1 MAFGLLYASKFLLD
15 TVSTGY
21 SYKLAAEKTQ
31 RQYQDARRQIALNN
45 QLNYNAHLNL
55 NQQEVLELK
64 KFGLDD
70 FELKK
75 KIRREQ
81 ASDAVKKA
89 SFGGALGQTGGSF
102 QAAQNN
108 ILRYG
113 FNALARKDLNQKAV
127 FEDFRIRHTNV
138 DLQTTSQN
146 NAAFSNL
153 SAGPSGFASLLSIVG
168 SGLQIATDAKK
179 GTVSV
184 DARRGI
190 YGV

>member
-1 MAFGLLYASKFLLD
+1 MSFGLFYASKFIVE
-15 TVSTGY
+15 TASTK
-21 SYKLAAEKTQ
+21 YKENRAAAKSQ
-31 RQYQDARRQIALNN
+31 QDYYDALRQVAINN
-45 QLNYNAHLNL
+45 GLNYNSHLNL
-55 NQQEVLELK
+55 NQQEVLNLK

-75 KIRREQ
+75 KINREQ
-81 ASDAVKKA
+81 ASDAVRKA
-89 SFGGALGQTGGSF
+89 SFGGDLGQTGGSF

-127 FEDFRIRHTNV
+127 FEDFRIRHANI

-153 SAGPSGFASLLSIVG
+153 SAGPSGFASLLSIAG
-168 SGLQIATDAKK
+168 SGLQIAVDAQRGTDAK
-179 GTVSV
+179 S
-184 DARRGI
+184 R
-190 YGV
+190 

>member
-1 MAFGLLYASKFLLD
+1 MAFGLFYASKFFVE
-15 TVSTGY
+15 TASTMY
-21 SYKLAAEKTQ
+21 THNRAAVKSQ
-31 RQYQDARRQIALNN
+31 QDYYNSLKQVAINN
-45 QLNYNAHLNL
+45 GLNYNAHLNL